1 MDRFRIGGGTLE
13 WIFTGERA
21 FRQSPE
27 AWAAIDC
34 AATHMYD
41 YQNHFSD
48 PDSFDRFLAEWR
60 QVTGDKEFLSA
71 ELCVDNSRHQVSSY
85 RLALVMGELYHTNL
99 TVAGAS
105 AILYCWLLCNVERP
119 SYGWTRTLF
128 VADPVRGFVP
138 VPSGCQLR
146 GLGAF
151 SRLVREVTAPPRFRS
166 NRVLL

>member
-1 MDRFRIGGGTLE
+1 
-13 WIFTGERA
+13 
-21 FRQSPE
+21 
-27 AWAAIDC
+27 
-34 AATHMYD
+34 MYD

-60 QVTGDKEFLSA
+60 QVTGDKEFLSTKP
-71 ELCVDNSRHQVSSY
+71 CVDNSRYQVSSY

-99 TVAGAS
+99 TVADAS

-138 VPSGCQLR
+138 FPSTIP
-146 GLGAF
+146 
-151 SRLVREVTAPPRFRS
+151 VTARPGTRPTTAEFRQQKREKGS
-166 NRVLL
+166 AS